1 MTRSGPRA
9 DTSAGE
15 DAYQPDPRRW
25 RALSVA
31 LVVGFMGVLDL
42 SIVAVALPAIQVDL
56 DASPSAAQWVVSGYA
71 LTFGLALVPA
81 GRLGDA
87 FGRRR
92 LFLLGLAAFVLC
104 SAVAGAVPTVG
115 LLIAARVAQ
124 GVAAGFLGPQNSG
137 LIQQLFRGSERG
149 RAFGRYGA
157 ALALSSTAGPVLGG
171 LVLALAAGS
180 GGWRWI
186 FYVNV
191 LIGTVAFI
199 LALRLL
205 PHGGVGNR
213 GYLDS
218 VGALLLGAGA
228 LALLFPLVQAE
239 SGGLARLWW
248 LFPVAAAVLT
258 AFVAWERRVVRR
270 GDQPVFDPRLVT
282 EVRGFAAGAA
292 VATAYFIGFGGIWVL
307 FAVFFQIALG
317 YTPLQ
322 SGLAVMPFA
331 LGSATAAVA
340 AGRQVERFGRG
351 LTVVG
356 LCTFILGLSATAG
369 VLGLVPSEHAGWAAG
384 PALLV
389 AGIGSGL
396 VVSPNMTMTL
406 GNVPVGLAG
415 VASGALQSA
424 QRFGTA
430 IGSAVLPGLF
440 YVVLG
445 ATDGNFSAAL
455 TAGLAVSVSWAAVA
469 LLLSALDWR
478 LDRRRTAATRARA
491 RHDVGSP
498 RRSR

>member
-1 MTRSGPRA
+1 VTMSDLGPGA
-9 DTSAGE
+9 PAGE
-15 DAYQPDPRRW
+15 DAYRPDPRRW

-42 SIVAVALPAIQVDL
+42 SIVAVALPAIQEDL
-56 DASPSAAQWVVSGYA
+56 GASPAQAQWVISGYA

-92 LFLLGLAAFVLC
+92 LFLLGLAAFVLS
-104 SAVAGAVPTVG
+104 SAVAGAAPTAG
-115 LLIAARVAQ
+115 LLIAARIAQ
-124 GVAAGFLGPQNSG
+124 GLAAGFLGPQNSG
-137 LIQQLFRGSERG
+137 LIQQLFRGGERG

-191 LIGTVAFI
+191 VIGTVAFV

-205 PHGGVGNR
+205 PTGGSGNR
-213 GYLDS
+213 GYLDG
-218 VGALLLGAGA
+218 VGALLLGAAA

-239 SGGLARLWW
+239 SGGLVRLWW
-248 LFPVAAAVLT
+248 LFPAGVAVLT
-258 AFVAWERRVVRR
+258 AFVGWERRVIRR
-270 GDQPVFDPRLVT
+270 GAQPVFDPRLTT

-292 VATAYFIGFGGIWVL
+292 VGTVFFVGFGGIWVV
-307 FAVFFQIALG
+307 FALFFQTGLG

-322 SGLAVMPFA
+322 SGLAVMAFA
-331 LGSATAAVA
+331 LGSAAAAVV
-340 AGRQVERFGRG
+340 AGRLVERHGRR
-351 LTVVG
+351 LTVLG
-356 LCTFILGLSATAG
+356 LCTFILGLSATAV
-369 VLGLVPSEHAGWAAG
+369 VLGLVPPEDAGWAAG
-384 PALLV
+384 PALFV
-389 AGIGSGL
+389 AGIGSGF

-406 GNVPVGLAG
+406 GNVPVEMAG

-440 YVVLG
+440 YVVLD
-445 ATDGNFSAAL
+445 ATDRDFSTAL
-455 TAGLAVSVSWAAVA
+455 TAGLAVSVFWAGVA
-469 LLLSALDWR
+469 LLVVALDGR
-478 LDRRRTAATRARA
+478 VGRRR
-491 RHDVGSP
+491 P
-498 RRSR
+498 RSAPSTPRPTPKRSTSS

>member
-42 SIVAVALPAIQVDL
+42 SIVAVALPAIQEDL
-56 DASPSAAQWVVSGYA
+56 GASPSTAQWVVSGYA

-104 SAVAGAVPTVG
+104 SAVAGAAPTAG

-137 LIQQLFRGSERG
+137 LIQQLFRGGERG

-157 ALALSSTAGPVLGG
+157 SLALSSTAGPVVGG
-171 LVLALAAGS
+171 LILALAAGA

-191 LIGTVAFI
+191 LIGTVAFV

-205 PHGGVGNR
+205 PRGGSGDR
-213 GYLDS
+213 GYLDGI
-218 VGALLLGAGA
+218 GALLLGAGA

-239 SGGLARLWW
+239 SGGLTRLWW
-248 LFPVAAAVLT
+248 LFPVAAAVLAT
-258 AFVAWERRVVRR
+258 FVAWERQVIRR
-270 GDQPVFDPRLVT
+270 GAPPVFDPRLVT

-292 VATAYFIGFGGIWVL
+292 VGTVYFIGFGGVWVL
-307 FAVFFQIALG
+307 FALFFQTGLG

-331 LGSATAAVA
+331 LGSASAAVA

-351 LTVVG
+351 LTVLG
-356 LCTFILGLSATAG
+356 LCTFILGLSATAV
-369 VLGLVPSEHAGWAAG
+369 VLGLAPSEQAGWAAG
-384 PALLV
+384 PTLLV

-396 VVSPNMTMTL
+396 VISPNMTMTL
-406 GNVPVGLAG
+406 GNVLVGMAG

-445 ATDGNFSAAL
+445 ATDRDFSTAVV
-455 TAGLAVSVSWAAVA
+455 AGLALSVSWAGVA
-469 LLLSALDWR
+469 LLVTALDWR
-478 LDRRRTAATRARA
+478 LDRRRTTASRTHD
-491 RHDVGSP
+491 RHDVGSTTP
-498 RRSR
+498 R